1 MKSLKCVIIIV
12 SFATILITTM
22 PIVILSYTLLP
33 YDIINYSKQYYS
45 YEDSSFIEKLNIDID
60 IGNVSI
66 RYVPQPVDFAVQID
80 LKFIMGG
87 IGLKDKLFANFFE
100 VEWQGESNTLNFT
113 MHIKDG
119 SELERVLSQI
129 RKFDILISL
138 KADIVC
144 DISVLIKSG
153 NVALKGTYGITVGS
167 IFANL
172 SKGDIDYQ
180 FSDNQIDGNITG
192 IVKEGD
198 ISFNT
203 KRVQYTKNYV
213 LTFINDKGYSLIQI
227 FQDCEIGS
235 NITGIATTITG
246 IIELIYED
254 DSQNIGAQFIL
265 NNKRDF
271 GNQANNIAIGF
282 ENDELPSFA
291 GQKFY
296 SYDFPAQN
304 HYNFSLYKPYSTDM
318 GDFIWDLYSVPTSK
332 S

>member
-1 MKSLKCVIIIV
+1 MKSLKSVIII
-12 SFATILITTM
+12 SCLATILITTI

-33 YDIINYSKQYYS
+33 YDIINYSEHYYS
-45 YEDSSFIEKLNIDID
+45 YEDPSFIDKLNIDID

-66 RYVPQPVDFAVQID
+66 KYVPHPVEFAVQID
-80 LKFIMGG
+80 LEFIMGG
-87 IGLKDKLFANFFE
+87 IDLKDKSFADFFE
-100 VEWQGESNTLNFT
+100 VEWQGESNTLNFSII
-113 MHIKDG
+113 IKDG
-119 SELERVLSQI
+119 LELEQVLSQI
-129 RKFDILISL
+129 RRFNILISL

-153 NVALKGTYGITVGS
+153 NVALEGPYGITVGS
-167 IFANL
+167 IFANI

-180 FSDNQIDGNITG
+180 FSYNQIDGNITG

-198 ISFNT
+198 ISFKT
-203 KRVQYTKNYV
+203 EHIQYTKNYV

-265 NNKRDF
+265 YNKRGF
-271 GNQANNIAIGF
+271 GNQANNIAVGF
-282 ENDELPSFA
+282 ENEELPLFM

-304 HYNFSLYKPYSTDM
+304 YYNFSLYKPDDM